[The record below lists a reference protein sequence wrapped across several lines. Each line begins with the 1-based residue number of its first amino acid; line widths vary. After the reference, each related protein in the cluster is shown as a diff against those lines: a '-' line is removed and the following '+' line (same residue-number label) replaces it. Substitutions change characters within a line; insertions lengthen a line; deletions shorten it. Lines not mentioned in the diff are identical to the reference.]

1 MAASVTATLSMSS
14 AAPPTLIATTAATPT
29 IKVINSST
37 TGIDSYIKLRKIIQR
52 REERKPVSAAPPT
65 LIADSL
71 PTTST
76 TKSAVSEV
84 SSLATSTSTA
94 MPIAESTAPPIT
106 ESAVPPTTTSA
117 VSNYADQNKPVVKGP
132 AGIIQSHEEANNF
145 YMNNYF
151 PGWWE
156 NYITYTIPPVYEIN
170 HEEKPNEI
178 IFQNKKRQVSDY
190 RRSQLAEES
199 VVYAF
204 YNYGCK
210 HAQPMFIFHGVKLGK
225 SLQQQHGK
233 KKNNSGE
240 SDIIIVHREIGIIL
254 VETKAMEKFNNR
266 MYNKK
271 AKDQLNDAEKFVIK
285 TIELGQHAR
294 RVPVFKVIACP
305 KLKRHLSQNPN
316 QHIDLCMEDLSK
328 FDQWWKKMIESA
340 SIHSSI
346 ALDTVCYSLIQKLI
360 HRQEDDFLSGM
371 NGPTEKAV
379 DSHMNNKFPGWK
391 KNLKTHTIKMH
402 SKEVVSDD
410 YRSQLAAEA
419 VVYAFHDYGYN
430 HAQPMFIFHGVKF
443 DENPQQQKPCSEED
457 HTIIIHRKIGVILVE
472 TKRMEK
478 FNEDTYKDA
487 KEQLND
493 AEQFLKTICIEL
505 DQHATAVP
513 VFKVVACP
521 KLCKY
526 IDLRMED
533 LSKLDDW
540 WKNTIG
546 SPSTD
551 PSTLQLCNIVYCNLI
566 PKLLCGRDD
575 ICLPLKIK
583 AISDKLDNQEV
594 RKKVNEPEMN
604 VPYEREN
611 NGTSVEECIYLTPEQ
626 CRVWHKERQVICGP
640 FGSGKTVLI
649 QCKAAH
655 LANDGESV
663 LVIVPL
669 HLIPG
674 YKKFFE
680 ETVMK
685 DSKPQLISRVELYE
699 HFDKYKTSAQSS
711 HVFID
716 ELLWPYSPDELPESE
731 DEHERDR
738 RKIHVFE
745 LLQILMNENNQNC
758 VWIAPHLFAFVNLSY
773 FKPSDVIEGMSTVF
787 LAICMLKRF
796 PISRLTNIMRTSKQI
811 NDLKVKQEQDWLGQ
825 PLLKIIGEF
834 LDNFTLFLDK
844 FPSFLTNCLAS
855 LSSPPSLSC
864 LAYVASLSSPPSL
877 SCLACVASLSSPPS
891 LSCLAYVASLSS
903 SPSLSCYVNKIR
915 ELRRQQGQIVS
926 GESWSDEGTY
936 EALKNKFPDHLYYI
950 TIIQPLFR
958 NTLGHCVAGPPV
970 KTITYPTHCC
980 NYDVHD
986 KLPNETSKFKEHFH
1000 HFFAKA
1006 LKAEIE
1012 VLLREPPELKE
1023 STKKIPLQASDIA
1036 IIKDFQDD
1044 NLNLDHDTHNIKT
1057 LLHDAGVKTCTVTKQ
1072 QGGTN
1077 EVAICES
1084 CDIASLEWSVVFHV
1098 SSTERS
1104 RSSIDRSIHGESLII
1119 SRAKVQYI
1127 LLYVSED
1134 HYHDLF
1140 RSIVHGVGRSDI
1152 VKK

>member
-14 AAPPTLIATTAATPT
+14 AALPTLIATTAATPTIATPT

-37 TGIDSYIKLRKIIQR
+37 TGIDLYIKLRKIIQR
-52 REERKPVSAAPPT
+52 LEERKPVSAAPPT

-76 TKSAVSEV
+76 TKSTVSEV
-84 SSLATSTSTA
+84 SPLATSTSTA
-94 MPIAESTAPPIT
+94 TPIAESTAPPIT
-106 ESAVPPTTTSA
+106 ESAAPPTTTSA
-117 VSNYADQNKPVVKGP
+117 VSDYADQNKPVVKGP
-132 AGIIQSHEEANNF
+132 AGIIQSCEEANDS

-151 PGWWE
+151 PGWQE
-156 NYITYTIPPVYEIN
+156 DSKTYIFPPVYEMN

-178 IFQNKKRQVSDY
+178 IFQNEKRQVSDD

-210 HAQPMFIFHGVKLGK
+210 HAQPMFIFHGVKLDK
-225 SLQQQHGK
+225 NLQQQHGK

-254 VETKAMEKFNNR
+254 VETKSMETFNNR
-266 MYNKK
+266 MYRK
-271 AKDQLNDAEKFVIK
+271 AKNQLNDAEEFLK
-285 TIELGQHAR
+285 TIKLGQHAR

-305 KLKRHLSQNPN
+305 KLKKDPSRSLSQY
-316 QHIDLCMEDLSK
+316 IYFDLRKEDLSK
-328 FDQWWKKMIESA
+328 FDDWWKKMIG
-340 SIHSSI
+340 
-346 ALDTVCYSLIQKLI
+346 L
-360 HRQEDDFLSGM
+360 
-371 NGPTEKAV
+371 
-379 DSHMNNKFPGWK
+379 
-391 KNLKTHTIKMH
+391 
-402 SKEVVSDD
+402 
-410 YRSQLAAEA
+410 
-419 VVYAFHDYGYN
+419 
-430 HAQPMFIFHGVKF
+430 
-443 DENPQQQKPCSEED
+443 
-457 HTIIIHRKIGVILVE
+457 
-472 TKRMEK
+472 
-478 FNEDTYKDA
+478 
-487 KEQLND
+487 
-493 AEQFLKTICIEL
+493 
-505 DQHATAVP
+505 
-513 VFKVVACP
+513 
-521 KLCKY
+521 
-526 IDLRMED
+526 
-533 LSKLDDW
+533 
-540 WKNTIG
+540 
-546 SPSTD
+546 PSTD
-551 PSTLQLCNIVYCNLI
+551 PSNLQLCNIAYCSLI
-566 PKLLCGRDD
+566 PKLVCGQDD

-583 AISDKLDNQEV
+583 AITDKLDNQEV

-604 VPYEREN
+604 VHYEREN
-611 NGTSVEECIYLTPEQ
+611 NGTLVEECIYLTPEQ
-626 CRVWHKERQVICGP
+626 CEIWHKERQVICGP

-649 QCKAAH
+649 QCKAAR

-680 ETVMK
+680 KTVKK

-699 HFDKYKTSAQSS
+699 HFDKYKSLAQSS

-716 ELLWPYSPDELPESE
+716 ELLWPYSPDELLECE

-745 LLQILMNENNQNC
+745 LLQTLMNESNQNC
-758 VWIAPHLFAFVNLSY
+758 VWIAPHLFALINIYLSF
-773 FKPSDVIEGMSTVF
+773 FKPIDVIEGMSAVF
-787 LAICMLKRF
+787 LAMCILERF

-811 NDLKVKQEQDWLGQ
+811 NEVKVKQEQNWLDQ
-825 PLLKIIGEF
+825 PLLKIIRHF
-834 LDNFTLFLDK
+834 LDSLTLFLDN
-844 FPSFLTNCLAS
+844 FPSFLTNCLE
-855 LSSPPSLSC
+855 
-864 LAYVASLSSPPSL
+864 
-877 SCLACVASLSSPPS
+877 
-891 LSCLAYVASLSS
+891 SLSS
-903 SPSLSCYVNKIR
+903 SPSVSCYVNKIR
-915 ELRRQQGQIVS
+915 EVRRQQGQIAS

-1057 LLHDAGVKTCTVTKQ
+1057 LLHDAGVKTCTVTEQ

-1084 CDIASLEWSVVFHV
+1084 CDIASLEWPVVFHV
-1098 SSTERS
+1098 SSTERLS
-1104 RSSIDRSIHGESLII
+1104 SSIDRYIHGESLII

-1127 LLYVSED
+1127 LLCVSKD
-1134 HYHDLF
+1134 HYHNLF
-1140 RSIVHGVGRSDI
+1140 RSIVHGVGRSDN